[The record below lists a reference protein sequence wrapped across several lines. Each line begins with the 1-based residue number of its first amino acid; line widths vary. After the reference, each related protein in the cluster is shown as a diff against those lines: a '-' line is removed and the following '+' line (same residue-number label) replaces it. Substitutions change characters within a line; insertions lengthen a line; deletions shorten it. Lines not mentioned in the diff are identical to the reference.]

1 MVIMAFP
8 ALEMSEAILLRA
20 RIFNKLSL
28 GSGVRLLKCESCGRL
43 TDSGL
48 VIDRDIVEPGPAG
61 RLEKT
66 GYERWIL
73 CPECAGKLIVKVN
86 DFSDGLMK
94 EIEDSKTT

>member
-1 MVIMAFP
+1 MVLP

-20 RIFNKLSL
+20 RAFNKLSL

-43 TDSGL
+43 TDSGF
-48 VIDRDIVEPGPAG
+48 VIDRDILEPGPSG

-73 CPECAGKLIVKVN
+73 CPECGGKIMARVN
-86 DFSDGLMK
+86 DFSDAL
-94 EIEDSKTT
+94 IEDIENSKTV

>member
-1 MVIMAFP
+1 MALP
-8 ALEMSEAILLRA
+8 ALEMSEAILLRV
-20 RIFNKLSL
+20 RVFNKLSL

-48 VIDRDIVEPGPAG
+48 VVDRDIIEPGTSG

-73 CPECAGKLIVKVN
+73 CPECGGKVLARVN
-86 DFSDGLMK
+86 DFSDALIE
-94 EIEDSKTT
+94 EIEDSRLI